1 MASNFTTERTAMND
15 TYNVIQS
22 DSTAMRIFKVLAC
35 SIILVIALLGNIFI
49 ILVVRQKNANM
60 KKTIN
65 FFIMNMAVSDLVV
78 PIVILPRV
86 IVTNL
91 LDSTIFVTWRGMDGI
106 PGNILCKFVFFIS
119 DLTMVVSIL
128 SIICIAVDRFCAVV
142 FPMKLSLITSRVRWG
157 LIIFTWLFSIACFSP
172 YLYGFKLIKIYG
184 GKQICTLIWSEDDA
198 VHFKIQ
204 RSIAIVASILFTVIP
219 AILLTV
225 MYTVILVVARIQI
238 VPDQQHTN
246 NAMSRRQ
253 ANNNKL
259 LKLALLTVGSFA
271 ICYGPYNVFL
281 LYLSINL
288 NWNMAQTTGIST
300 FKFVAQFLTYTNS
313 ALNPCL
319 YFIFIE
325 NYRRGLKRI
334 LRLSQEPKNQN
345 MLELTSKVTG
355 QSRLQQRSEE
365 DLLTPLRSE
374 RNRDKMA

>member
-1 MASNFTTERTAMND
+1 MND

>member
-1 MASNFTTERTAMND
+1 MND

-142 FPMKLSLITSRVRWG
+142 FPMKLSLITSRVRWS